1 MLQHNAFCGKMQNA
15 TAAGASPRTPGAYSA
30 PSDPLAGTKGAQ
42 NKFAA
47 LRGKEGKGWWEW
59 KGKGKRG
66 RGEGGRRRGEK
77 LEQGRQLAKAGPS
90 CHTA

>member
-1 MLQHNAFCGKMQNA
+1 MQNA

-47 LRGKEGKGWWEW
+47 LRGE
-59 KGKGKRG
+59 
-66 RGEGGRRRGEK
+66 RGEGVVGMEREREKREGRRREAK
-77 LEQGRQLAKAGPS
+77 GREVGTGPPIS
-90 CHTA
+90 